1 MKQIKFNSAVFNL
14 VGDINIDALRLQ
26 ATIYKG
32 NYTVDQIADST
43 KDCNI
48 IHVLNDGKID
58 SGRYE
63 RYCKIYQELKD
74 KEEHKW

>member
-32 NYTVDQIADST
+32 N
-43 KDCNI
+43 
-48 IHVLNDGKID
+48 
-58 SGRYE
+58 
-63 RYCKIYQELKD
+63 
-74 KEEHKW
+74 